1 MSSRGSKHHV
11 STVFS
16 QIMQFLPKSKFDQF
30 VGQHNGDRY
39 TKKLSS
45 WNQLQILLFSQATG
59 KESLRDIETGLSLH
73 ENKWYHLGIQ
83 TVARSTL
90 SDANNN
96 RSYEIY
102 EKLFYTL
109 LSEIQCIVGLSWDPN
124 RKFSFENPLY
134 SLDATVIN
142 LCLSVFPWAKYRT
155 AKWACKVH
163 VLLNNRSN
171 IPEVISMTEWKV
183 HEVTEAQ
190 KRECFGLAS
199 GSILTFDR
207 GYIDYDWFHTLD
219 EKGIFFVTRTKKNT
233 NVFVTKNRE
242 LMRESQ
248 RLWVRKDELV
258 AFSSD
263 PQMNEFWHDLR
274 VVTFFDEE
282 KKKEYEFITNNLEMF
297 PETIAEIYKHRW
309 QIELF
314 FKWIKQHLKVK
325 SFLGTSKNAVMTQ
338 IWIAMIYYLILSY
351 IKYTNKI
358 DSSLLVLSRIIC
370 EVFMDRVHLLHILH
384 IPEKN
389 TVQLGKI
396 LDPPQLSLL

>member
-102 EKLFYTL
+102 EKLFYAL
-109 LSEIQCIVGLSWDPN
+109 LSEIQCIAGLGSDPN

-155 AKWACKVH
+155 AK
-163 VLLNNRSN
+163 
-171 IPEVISMTEWKV
+171 
-183 HEVTEAQ
+183 
-190 KRECFGLAS
+190 
-199 GSILTFDR
+199 
-207 GYIDYDWFHTLD
+207 
-219 EKGIFFVTRTKKNT
+219 
-233 NVFVTKNRE
+233 
-242 LMRESQ
+242 
-248 RLWVRKDELV
+248 
-258 AFSSD
+258 
-263 PQMNEFWHDLR
+263 
-274 VVTFFDEE
+274 
-282 KKKEYEFITNNLEMF
+282 
-297 PETIAEIYKHRW
+297 
-309 QIELF
+309 
-314 FKWIKQHLKVK
+314 
-325 SFLGTSKNAVMTQ
+325 
-338 IWIAMIYYLILSY
+338 
-351 IKYTNKI
+351 
-358 DSSLLVLSRIIC
+358 
-370 EVFMDRVHLLHILH
+370 
-384 IPEKN
+384 
-389 TVQLGKI
+389 
-396 LDPPQLSLL
+396 